1 MLLDTSAH
9 VIDAMVK
16 VHDAMVMDG
25 YSTKKH
31 VQNSIETST
40 LFAVSLYMKGNA
52 VKQRRL

>member
-31 VQNSIETST
+31 VQNSIETCT
-40 LFAVSLYMKGNA
+40 IFDVSLYMKGNA